1 MILLAAIGAIGFLIV
16 TWFAVSNLRARRAE
30 RRETRSPRARLGDR
44 PGRVQGR
51 PRRLQR
57 LPARPLRMAP
67 TAHPRRRRRAAD
79 GRVPRST
86 RPHPGAR
93 PRHRPRRPKPNRPVP
108 HRGPRTPGSLGQG
121 DENARRIGTSI
132 YERSSRNKLRKA
144 AYALRTALDTSA
156 TAAERQAATE
166 TVKKLTDGLVKAP
179 ERVLSAVT
187 AAIDT
192 ARRKELPVGLN
203 Q

>member
-1 MILLAAIGAIGFLIV
+1 MRRRPCGACCGW
-16 TWFAVSNLRARRAE
+16 TARRCCADAAGVLVGLVPAA
-30 RRETRSPRARLGDR
+30 RS
-44 PGRVQGR
+44 
-51 PRRLQR
+51 
-57 LPARPLRMAP
+57 
-67 TAHPRRRRRAAD
+67 
-79 GRVPRST
+79 S
-86 RPHPGAR
+86 
-93 PRHRPRRPKPNRPVP
+93 
-108 HRGPRTPGSLGQG
+108 PGSLGQG
-121 DENARRIGTSI
+121 RRDARRIGTSI
-132 YERSSRNKLRKA
+132 YERSQRNKLRKA